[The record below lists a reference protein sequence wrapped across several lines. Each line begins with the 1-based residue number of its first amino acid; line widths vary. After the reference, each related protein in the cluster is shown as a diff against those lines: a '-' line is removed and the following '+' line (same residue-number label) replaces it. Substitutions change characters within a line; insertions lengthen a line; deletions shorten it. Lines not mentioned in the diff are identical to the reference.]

1 MHTTD
6 RRKFI
11 KTSAGIAAGT
21 TLASNISA
29 QAPKSTTPKNFKIQ
43 KGRIKQSVMGWCF
56 KPMAIPDLAKA
67 CKSIG
72 LVAMEGISREHYPT
86 VKKLGMTISLVG
98 SHGFKN
104 GPVDPENHAECRKK
118 LNDAIDFCAKEG
130 YKRVITFTGM
140 SKKGISDTAASNNCI
155 DLWKSVLPKA
165 EKHGVTLCLE
175 HLNSRDD
182 SHPMKGHPG
191 YWGDDVDHCAE
202 LIHKVASPSLKLL
215 FDVYHVQ
222 IMNGDVI
229 RRIRQYKDIIG
240 HYHTAGNPGRAELD
254 DTQEIN
260 YPAVM
265 RAILETKYDGFVAQ
279 EFIPTWDDKVSALR
293 HAAMVCDV

>member
-29 QAPKSTTPKNFKIQ
+29 QVPQSTTPKNFKIQ
-43 KGRIKQSVMGWCF
+43 KDRIRQSVMGWCF

-118 LNDAIDFCAKEG
+118 LNDAIDLCAKEG